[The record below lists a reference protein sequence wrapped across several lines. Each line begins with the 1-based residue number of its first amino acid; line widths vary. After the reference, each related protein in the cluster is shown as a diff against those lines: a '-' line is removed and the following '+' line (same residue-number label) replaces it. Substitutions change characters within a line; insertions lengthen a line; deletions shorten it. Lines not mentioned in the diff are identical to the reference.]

1 MNIYPPVL
9 DTYMPAFLKQGEDV
23 DGTIGY
29 KIYLSLSDYN
39 KFEEVENN
47 VQITLVRQDTNKT
60 ALLPS
65 AASSGIKITKLNKE
79 EDEEGIERYYVIIE
93 TTDLITDGLITNL
106 FYKVQIRFTSTTDQE
121 GKVIPQQSNPVDANW
136 YTKYLD
142 CFSEWS
148 TVCLIKGIETPQITL
163 TGLSASSPENNIL
176 PKKPLNSVSSST
188 FLYCFTCDINVL
200 IITYSFPQIIK
211 LQYLVNT

>member
-1 MNIYPPVL
+1 MAVGVNIYPPVL

-65 AASSGIKITKLNKE
+65 AASSGIKITKLNRE
-79 EDEEGIERYYVIIE
+79 EDEEGIERYTMFSWAEEVATE
-93 TTDLITDGLITNL
+93 QRNL
-106 FYKVQIRFTSTTDQE
+106 NLARMRLAKCISDRDRE
-121 GKVIPQQSNPVDANW
+121 LEA
-136 YTKYLD
+136 
-142 CFSEWS
+142 
-148 TVCLIKGIETPQITL
+148 
-163 TGLSASSPENNIL
+163 
-176 PKKPLNSVSSST
+176 LNSVK
-188 FLYCFTCDINVL
+188 DIK
-200 IITYSFPQIIK
+200 YSKELLSIN
-211 LQYLVNT
+211 LVNIL